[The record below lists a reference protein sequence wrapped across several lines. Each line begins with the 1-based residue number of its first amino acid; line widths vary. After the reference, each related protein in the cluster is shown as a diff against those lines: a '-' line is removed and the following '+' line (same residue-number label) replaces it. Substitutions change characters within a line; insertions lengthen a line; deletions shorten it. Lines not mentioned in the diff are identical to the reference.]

1 MKKLEKLLKM
11 LQEDKDYVTDYPK
24 QETLDAIAQVET
36 RGGQDLAHKK
46 MMKGLHKG
54 SSAIGKYG
62 LMPLTIKETEQSLK
76 DLSDEEIKRKL
87 SQDEKLEEKI
97 ASKYYDRLRK
107 QLDSNDPGKI
117 GYGWFQ
123 GITGAKKDI
132 KKGKDIEKHFH
143 VKKIRKAIEDK

>member
-1 MKKLEKLLKM
+1 MKKLNKLLKM
-11 LQEDKDYVTDYPK
+11 LQEDKDYVTDHPK
-24 QETLDAIAQVET
+24 QETLKAIAEVESS
-36 RGGQDLAHKK
+36 GGKNLAHKK
-46 MMKGLHKG
+46 MSHGLHKG

-62 LMPLTIKETEQSLK
+62 LMPLTIKETEKSLQN
-76 DLSDEEIKRKL
+76 LSNEEIKQKL
-87 SQDEKLEEKI
+87 MKDAELEERV

-123 GITGAKKDI
+123 GITGAKKNI

-143 VKKIRKAIEDK
+143 VKKIKKALED

>member
-1 MKKLEKLLKM
+1 MKKLNKLLKM

-24 QETLDAIAQVET
+24 QETLEAIAEVESS
-36 RGGQDLAHKK
+36 GGKNLAHKK
-46 MMKGLHKG
+46 MMRGMHKG

-62 LMPLTIKETEQSLK
+62 LMPSTIKETEKSLQ
-76 DLSDEEIKRKL
+76 DLSEEEIKRKMMR
-87 SQDEKLEEKI
+87 DEELEQRV

-143 VKKIRKAIEDK
+143 VKKIRKAIED